1 MNVVLQ
7 QELPCK
13 VLLLLQLQLLSDLF
27 ILLNLELGVWA
38 IRKHLRLLLFILF
51 LHSIVVW

>member
-1 MNVVLQ
+1 VNVVLQ